1 MEIEC
6 KGKKSVNWWS
16 TVLMAAV
23 MVAVLLLI
31 RHSLSGWLLPDGRFL
46 ETLVEQIQT
55 EDEPV
60 VEAVF
65 SGIQEWFGDD

>member
-1 MEIEC
+1 MEIEY
-6 KGKKSVNWWS
+6 KGKKSVNRWS

>member
-1 MEIEC
+1 
-6 KGKKSVNWWS
+6 
-16 TVLMAAV
+16 MAAV

-46 ETLVEQIQT
+46 ETLVEQVQA

-65 SGIQEWFGDD
+65 SGVQEWFGDD